1 MSVQQDYSS
10 KRQQL
15 KDGDQR
21 ADDASR
27 SILLKE
33 YDSLLKII
41 EPVRFLNRGLLI
53 AIVLLQLFHGPIGL
67 LEQVSLLIATALASC
82 FWFLQELL
90 IGRRFGASRRINR
103 VNERGVG
110 RGDE

>member
-67 LEQVSLLIATALASC
+67 RVGVVLLVLAGVVDWST
-82 FWFLQELL
+82 
-90 IGRRFGASRRINR
+90 IGASRRINR